1 VLRLV
6 CRLAAVATIPVI
18 FWTQTRSVWLALLAA
33 GALWVALSRRGLS
46 RGVWLSAILAVSIF
60 GAAYNWR
67 DIASTRREAGGV
79 TSLEPIYVR
88 LGLFLI
94 TRDMFFDRPVV
105 GVGFGH
111 FRDHAMR
118 YAHNPSSPYYAF
130 ASSAMEHNN
139 FLSIV
144 AECGLVG
151 LVLYLWLLIL
161 LLRASIRLYRRL
173 PPLGTEPVCRDIV
186 VLYWVLYLDFFID
199 AMFRE
204 TSVSPFANALFFGL
218 SGVIFALDYLLG
230 PEPLPEEASAGAQA
244 PPAPARALSPA

>member
-1 VLRLV
+1 V